1 MGYPTDVQ
9 IGVPLKKYRP
19 EQMTVKELNSK
30 VRGWKKKK
38 LSQINVPKNSKLW
51 RMKAN
56 FLEENFMVFLSWSM
70 LYF

>member
-1 MGYPTDVQ
+1 MGYPTGVQ

-38 LSQINVPKNSKLW
+38 LSQINVPKNSKL
-51 RMKAN
+51 
-56 FLEENFMVFLSWSM
+56 
-70 LYF
+70 